1 MDTHHPNC
9 WPPNPPFEIAQPPGA
24 AYPFSVQRLFSM
36 FPTGMAGAALLVL
49 RVTVA
54 ATLVFDGT
62 VHWALMTSFWI
73 LSGFAVP
80 AILLCLGFLTP
91 YCSALS
97 CLIQLGVLISTGQN
111 EFNLAISILNS
122 GILAILGPGAYS
134 IDAHIFG
141 RRLLIVASRK

>member
-1 MDTHHPNC
+1 
-9 WPPNPPFEIAQPPGA
+9 
-24 AYPFSVQRLFSM
+24 M

-62 VHWALMTSFWI
+62 AHWALATSFWI
-73 LSGFAVP
+73 LLGFAVP
-80 AILLCLGFLTP
+80 AMLLCLGFLTP
-91 YCSALS
+91 YCSVLS
-97 CLIQLGVLISTGQN
+97 CLLQLAVLLITGSQN

-141 RRLLIVASRK
+141 RRLLIVPPHK